1 MLKKENLEK
10 KFIASFA
17 LKDYQILTDD
27 GFVDVVGLHE
37 TVPYIKYSIKTSGGK
52 HIECADKHI
61 LFTKNDDE
69 VFVEELSVGDVILT
83 CDGEEYIEEVINT
96 NEYETMYDFELCE
109 NSKHRYYTNGIL
121 SHNTHM
127 VKILA
132 KHLGIPCYIADST
145 KLTESGFVGQDVE
158 TVLTGLLRE
167 ADGNILKAE
176 TGICILDEIDKL
188 SRRGENASLTR
199 DVGGE
204 GVQQSL
210 LKIVEGTKVG
220 VPPNG
225 GRIHP
230 EQQLVEMD
238 TTNIL
243 FIGMGA
249 FDGLDKIV
257 ERRLNTSTIGFGTQR
272 KVMTDDEKNVNLLNK
287 VRQDDLRK
295 FGIIP
300 ELIGRFPIITHT
312 NPLSEDDLVRILT
325 EPENSI
331 IQQYRKMLYMD
342 GVNLSFTDEALR
354 LVAKV
359 ANGTKTGA
367 RGLRSI
373 LECVLTDIMFDYAGN
388 SIEKDVKIDIAYVEN
403 SLRNKYDVD
412 EIKKKA
418 A

>member
-1 MLKKENLEK
+1 MKLYFE
-10 KFIASFA
+10 
-17 LKDYQILTDD
+17 
-27 GFVDVVGLHE
+27 
-37 TVPYIKYSIKTSGGK
+37 YSISMKISK
-52 HIECADKHI
+52 DEKMIENQEQKQEISIPTPRQLYDLLDKYVI
-61 LFTKNDDE
+61 GQSEAKKA
-69 VFVEELSVGDVILT
+69 LSVAVYNHYKRFLINVYGATLKGDKFEEFQNVTVDKANILLL
-83 CDGEEYIEEVINT
+83 G
-96 NEYETMYDFELCE
+96 
-109 NSKHRYYTNGIL
+109 NSGSGKTFMI
-121 SHNTHM
+121 
-127 VKILA
+127 KILA

-230 EQQLVEMD
+230 EQQLIEMD

-312 NPLSEDDLVRILT
+312 NPLSEDDLIRILT

-388 SIEKDVKIDIAYVEN
+388 SVEKDVKIDIEYVEN
-403 SLRNKYDVD
+403 SLRGKYDVD